1 MIGLTEAETECGGD
15 EKGVGIEDVEKPRN
29 IRELSNRCGWPKWAV
44 KI

>member
-29 IRELSNRCGWPKWAV
+29 ISYQIGVVGQSGP
-44 KI
+44 